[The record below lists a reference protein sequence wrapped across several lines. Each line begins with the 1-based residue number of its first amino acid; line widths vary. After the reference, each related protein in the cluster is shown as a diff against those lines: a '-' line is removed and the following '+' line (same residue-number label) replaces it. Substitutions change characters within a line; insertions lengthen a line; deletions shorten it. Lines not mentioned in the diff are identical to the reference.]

1 MTADPQLRDRA
12 AQGRASGPAGP
23 AAPACDLPWWRRSLL
38 PAGGVIAL
46 TGTAVTAWLPPLT
59 GAAAWLVPAGILL
72 ACLGATLACAA
83 LLDRGRRRQ
92 LADLQAALALSRQ
105 RLEDYV
111 DASGE
116 IFWETDTEHRLTYIL
131 GGATDLVRGEPY
143 RHMGKQPWTQAMDAD
158 DEAKWA
164 RFRALLAQR
173 RTFRGLTYRLMTEE
187 GPAVRMVSG
196 MPRYAADGRFL
207 GYRGVSVERTEQ
219 AQQLQDLALYRQILE
234 NCADSIII
242 TGPIGADCPIEYVN
256 PAFERLTG
264 YQAAEAIGRNC
275 RFLQGPET
283 EPAAVRRIANALQAG
298 QAVQTELTNRRKDG
312 TPLVLQLSIAPVLD
326 SAGRAGRFIG
336 IQHDITPQR
345 QAAKAEHLLSERLSL
360 AVGATGIGIYDIDMQ
375 TGTVSWDET
384 MERLYGIPA
393 GSFDGSL
400 TTWQSF
406 LHPDDLV
413 RHAEAMRDAVDKRTG
428 LITRTR
434 IVRPDGAVRVMQFR
448 TATLKDEN
456 GRVTRL
462 LGVNRDVTEEHEAQE
477 SLRTLSRRL
486 TLATE
491 AAGIGI
497 FDLDLATSRVAFDRR
512 MADLYGLDLDT
523 FDGRLSTWRRY
534 IDPDDIARIDADF
547 LAHRY
552 SPDPHSTTLRI
563 TRTDGARRILQEHAV
578 ILHDDDGEPA
588 RIIGVNWDITEPQ
601 EAQATLEYLT
611 RRLTLTARTAGIGFF
626 DWEEGTD
633 RGGWDDTLRDLHGVP
648 ADFQGDRDA
657 WLALLA
663 PEQRQRAKDF
673 IADRFRTRRPGQM
686 EYRITCPD
694 GSMRDL
700 QIHIAPDVDASGRVV
715 RLMGAA
721 WDVTEERETQRQLRK
736 ARDAA
741 RAANDAKDRFL
752 ATMSHELRPPLNAI
766 LGFSEVISQEAVG
779 PLGTPAYRDYANDI
793 HSSGQ
798 HLLSLVNDLID
809 VARIQS
815 ARIRLAED
823 SFPVGTLLQRLPP
836 LLGERGYTE
845 EVPDSLGQAEILGD
859 PRLLAQVLVNL
870 VSNARKHAGQDA
882 PVHVGAGRLPSGALT
897 IWVTDQGPGIE
908 AEDQQL
914 VLEPFGR
921 KAATEDAAIPGV
933 GLGLPIARSYVQA
946 HGGQLYLH
954 SAPGLGT
961 TVGLI
966 LPPERLN
973 WPAGRQH
980 VETLP
985 RITGDWPAG
994 PCLGCLRHQADGVV
1008 RGSLPTGLVLEHDGH
1023 CPVTGAEGDVCAHW
1037 GEQVLRELGG
1047 IDALDDPM
1055 RPRQAFAICR
1065 LDADGSETECLVEVR
1080 RGARAPC
1087 RAFVTPVTGTPPA
1100 DDASE
1105 G

>member
-1 MTADPQLRDRA
+1 MGAGL
-12 AQGRASGPAGP
+12 SGGGHAPAGA
-23 AAPACDLPWWRRSLL
+23 AAPACGLPWWRRSLL
-38 PAGGVIAL
+38 PAGGAIAL
-46 TGTAVTAWLPPLT
+46 AGAAVAAWLAPLT
-59 GAAAWLVPAGILL
+59 GATAWLVPAGILL
-72 ACLGATLACAA
+72 ACLGATIACAA
-83 LLDRGRRRQ
+83 LLDRDRRRQ
-92 LADLQAALALSRQ
+92 LAALQAELALSHQ

-116 IFWETDTEHRLTYIL
+116 IFWETDTEHRLTDIR
-131 GGATDLVRGEPY
+131 GGATDLVKGEPY
-143 RHMGKQPWTQAMDAD
+143 RHMGKQPWTQALDAD
-158 DEAKWA
+158 DEEKWS
-164 RFRALLAQR
+164 RFRTMLAER
-173 RTFRGLTYRLMTEE
+173 RTFRGLSYRLMTDD

-196 MPRYAADGRFL
+196 MPRYAPDGRFL
-207 GYRGVSVERTEQ
+207 GYRGASVERTDQ
-219 AQQLQDLALYRQILE
+219 AQQAQDLALYRQILD
-234 NCADSIII
+234 NCVDSIIV
-242 TGPIGADCPIEYVN
+242 TGPVSADCPIEYVN

-264 YQAAEAIGRNC
+264 YAAAEAIGRNC
-275 RFLQGPET
+275 RFLQGPDT
-283 EPAAVRRIANALQAG
+283 EPEALQRIAAALKAAQAI
-298 QAVQTELTNRRKDG
+298 QVELKNRHKDG
-312 TPLVLQLSIAPVLD
+312 TPLFLQLSIAPVID
-326 SAGRAGRFIG
+326 KAGRAERFIG
-336 IQHDITPQR
+336 IQHDITPQH
-345 QAAKAEHLLSERLSL
+345 QAAEAEHLLSERLSL
-360 AVGATGIGIYDIDMQ
+360 AVGATGIGIYDIDLQ
-375 TGTVSWDET
+375 TGSVTWDET

-393 GSFDGSL
+393 GSFDGAFA
-400 TTWQSF
+400 TWQSF

-413 RHAEAMRDAVDKRTG
+413 RHAEAMREAMASRRG
-428 LITRTR
+428 LVIRTR

-448 TATLKDEN
+448 TATLKDAN
-456 GRVTRL
+456 GKVTRL

-497 FDLDLATSRVAFDRR
+497 FDLDLATRRVAFDRQL
-512 MADLYGLDLDT
+512 ADLYGLDLAR

-534 IDPDDIARIDADF
+534 IDPDDVARIDADF

-552 SPDPHSTTLRI
+552 SAEPHSTTLRI
-563 TRTDGARRILQEHAV
+563 TRTDGTRRILQEHAV

-588 RIIGVNWDITEPQ
+588 RIIGVNWDITGPQ
-601 EAQATLEYLT
+601 EAQATLERLT

-633 RGGWDDTLRDLHGVP
+633 RGGWDDTLRELHGVP

-686 EYRITCPD
+686 EYRIACPD
-694 GSMRDL
+694 GSLRDL

-721 WDVTEERETQRQLRK
+721 WDVTGERETQRQLRK

-752 ATMSHELRPPLNAI
+752 ATMSHELRTPLNAI
-766 LGFSEVISQEAVG
+766 LGFSEVIAQEAVG

-815 ARIRLAED
+815 ARIRLTED
-823 SFPVGTLLQRLPP
+823 RIPVGSLLQRLPP

-845 EVPDSLGQAEILGD
+845 EIPDNLAQAEILGD
-859 PRLLAQVLVNL
+859 SRLLAQVLVNL

-966 LPPERLN
+966 LPPERMT
-973 WPAGRQH
+973 WPQGKRQ
-980 VETLP
+980 VAVLP
-985 RITGDWPAG
+985 RITDGWPAG
-994 PCLGCLRHQADGVV
+994 PCLGCLRHEADGVV
-1008 RGSLPTGLVLEHDGH
+1008 RGSLPTGLVLEHDGR
-1023 CPVTGAEGDVCAHW
+1023 CTFTGAESDVCAHW
-1037 GEQVLRELGG
+1037 GEQVLRDLGG
-1047 IDALDDPM
+1047 IDALSDPM

-1065 LDADGSETECLVEVR
+1065 LDADGAETECLVEVR

-1087 RAFVTPVTGTPPA
+1087 RAFVTPVTGAPA
-1100 DDASE
+1100 ADGSDE